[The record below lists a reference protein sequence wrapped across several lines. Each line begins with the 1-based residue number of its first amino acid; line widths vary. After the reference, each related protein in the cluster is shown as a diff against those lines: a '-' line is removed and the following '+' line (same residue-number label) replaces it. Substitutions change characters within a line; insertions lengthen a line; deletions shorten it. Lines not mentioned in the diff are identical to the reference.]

1 MSDPWVSEYRLTRH
15 DLSEFEA
22 LAASMVDSGAWARVE
37 RRQDRRFDLFSIHYP
52 GTRGPVLSVGRRR
65 GGRYVLLDHANGSM
79 RFGRNL
85 AEALDH
91 LRS

>member
-1 MSDPWVSEYRLTRH
+1 MIAPTPSETALTRR
-15 DLSEFEA
+15 DLQAFQT
-22 LAASMVDSGAWARVE
+22 LADTMVDAGVWARVE

-52 GTRGPVLSVGRRR
+52 DRHGPVVSVGRRL
-65 GGRYVLLDHANGSM
+65 GGRYVLLDHAQGSM
-79 RFGRNL
+79 RFGRSF